1 MKYLKTYELFESYG
15 NGDKGTILYKV
26 PGTEE
31 RVVIPITVQ
40 NKVPNSNQY
49 IVIAVEDVGTIRK
62 GYNFSVPASKII
74 SGGKGD
80 GEMQVPMNPSYTN
93 QQPVPTDYNK
103 AGQMGSGG
111 QSNDVV
117 LPNS

>member
-1 MKYLKTYELFESYG
+1 MKYLETYELFESFG
-15 NGDKGTILYKV
+15 NGDKGNILVKV

-31 RVVIPITVQ
+31 RVVVPITVH

-62 GYNFSVPASKII
+62 GHNFSVPASKII

-80 GEMQVPMNPSYTN
+80 GEMKVPMNPSYTN
-93 QQPVPTDYNK
+93 QQPVPTDYN
-103 AGQMGSGG
+103 GPGNIGG
-111 QSNDVV
+111 GGVSNDVV